1 MITSQRVYNFKEKKL
16 KEKSRRVLSKRVE
29 FEPKRV
35 IQLKEVGGLTKT
47 TLYGSY
53 EFVIHVPSEYDYRFS
68 SRRYVTIRLHS

>member
-1 MITSQRVYNFKEKKL
+1 M
-16 KEKSRRVLSKRVE
+16 
-29 FEPKRV
+29 

-68 SRRYVTIRLHS
+68 SRRYALSAHPAAAKRSSSA